1 MVKIED
7 LKRINLLKD
16 VPDHLLEII
25 AGEAQLSI
33 FGTDTQLMTVNEPNE
48 TFFMLIMGQ
57 VAIKRELIPDIDV
70 ILDNIQ
76 SGSSFGSSVLMK
88 RSNASYTAVC
98 TEPCEVITISSRRIN
113 QLCEENDELAY
124 HIMLGVSK
132 QYKKNLDSRAQMIMK
147 VLDKNPDLKGDITD
161 IENLTLTI

>member
-7 LKRINLLKD
+7 LKRINLLKN

-25 AGEAQLSI
+25 ANEAQLSI
-33 FGTDTQLMTVNEPNE
+33 FGTDTQLITVGEPND
-48 TFFMLIMGQ
+48 TFFMLIMGM
-57 VAIKRELIPDIDV
+57 VAIKRELVPDIDV

-88 RSNASYTAVC
+88 RPKASYTAVC
-98 TEPCEVITISSRRIN
+98 QEPCEVITLSSQCLN
-113 QLCEENDELAY
+113 QLCDQNDELAY
-124 HIMLGVSK
+124 HMMLGVSK
-132 QYKKNLDSRAQMIMK
+132 QYKRRLDERAQMIMK
-147 VLDKNPDLKGDITD
+147 VLDEHPELKDDIKD